1 MAYCKLLI
9 HQIPTPRGGQETPP
23 TARAEVEVSMGGQG
37 NDLALF
43 HPLNLMIMNAKDGSL
58 NSREKLAKPDGFGWF
73 WKSMD
78 VFLYDAKKNHALM
91 TL

>member
-1 MAYCKLLI
+1 M
-9 HQIPTPRGGQETPP
+9 PRGGQETPP

-43 HPLNLMIMNAKDGSL
+43 HPLNLMIMIAKDGSL

-73 WKSMD
+73 WKSGKFFFTMQ
-78 VFLYDAKKNHALM
+78 KRTMH
-91 TL
+91 